1 MRALWF
7 ARYFTAGEKVVRRVE
22 DFRPDVIEFSFLTI
36 EYKLTRMFQEQ
47 FADLCPGATVI
58 IGGVV
63 FFFVVL
69 VQEGFRALDLFDRIP
84 ALLLIALL
92 VSVGT
97 QMFFFGLVLELLRQI
112 GRQVDHIRSTSDSD

>member
-7 ARYFTAGEKVVRRVE
+7 ARYCTAGGKVMWRVE

-58 IGGVV
+58 VGGAPVRVLSHPHCRVV
-63 FFFVVL
+63 
-69 VQEGFRALDLFDRIP
+69 
-84 ALLLIALL
+84 
-92 VSVGT
+92 
-97 QMFFFGLVLELLRQI
+97 RQ
-112 GRQVDHIRSTSDSD
+112 RLW